1 MFEWDDKKDQANR
14 EKHGVSFPEI
24 LPIFETMEA
33 EGLLIEDKR
42 HDYGE
47 SRFILLCPFRGKIY
61 HVTFTRRG
69 EIIRLISARRAN
81 QRETRAYEQRKHH

>member
-1 MFEWDDKKDQANR
+1 MFEWDDRKDQANR

-24 LPIFETMEA
+24 LPIFEAMEA

-42 HDYGE
+42 RDYGE

-81 QRETRAYEQRKHH
+81 QREARAYEQRKHH